1 MISYIFY
8 IVSLTTFISF
18 FYYKKFKGTNY
29 KYFLYF
35 LLVPFI
41 TELQYKIVD
50 IYYYGFKLFNT
61 DIYYNLYS
69 IINFIFFLQFYKL
82 LSKNKRNKKIF
93 SILTYLFIGF
103 VLFDVFILKNSLS
116 NALNIYTLIIGSIFL
131 LITLILFLI
140 EILNNEKI
148 IFNIYKSFVFWISVG
163 LLLFFIGIIPI
174 MIFRDFLNYN
184 STYAIILVSLNVI
197 MYGSFIIG
205 MIKSDTKYNY

>member
-1 MISYIFY
+1 M
-8 IVSLTTFISF
+8 
-18 FYYKKFKGTNY
+18 
-29 KYFLYF
+29 
-35 LLVPFI
+35 
-41 TELQYKIVD
+41 QYKIVD